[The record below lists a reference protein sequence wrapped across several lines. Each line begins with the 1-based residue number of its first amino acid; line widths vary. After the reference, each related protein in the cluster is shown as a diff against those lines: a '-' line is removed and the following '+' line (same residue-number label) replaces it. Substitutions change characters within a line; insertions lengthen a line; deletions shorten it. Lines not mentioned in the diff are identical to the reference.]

1 VETQQNQDT
10 NIGTTSRLAEC
21 EARAK
26 RALAGN
32 ERRTTRGATLVSII
46 VVDVEHA
53 LDCNAI
59 AVGRVVT
66 HHSAGIHSEVAD
78 TDVVAQMI
86 RIFGLSAAEDA
97 GAITNVTINR
107 MRPDSTDLEAFMMD
121 IVMANHLI

>member
-1 VETQQNQDT
+1 M
-10 NIGTTSRLAEC
+10 
-21 EARAK
+21 
-26 RALAGN
+26 
-32 ERRTTRGATLVSII
+32 
-46 VVDVEHA
+46 
-53 LDCNAI
+53 
-59 AVGRVVT
+59 VT

-86 RIFGLSAAEDA
+86 RIFGLSDAEDAEDA